1 MTILSDIPD
10 ANKPVLSVF
19 SSDGTDNVKLAR
31 RAVDAAISDVSPYL
45 SDEQIAEAAAALHA
59 VVNRWHGQRTS
70 K

>member
-31 RAVDAAISDVSPYL
+31 RAVDEAISDISEFL
-45 SDEQIAEAAAALHA
+45 TDDEVAEVADALHA
-59 VVNRWHGQRTS
+59 MVNRWRDQPTA
-70 K
+70 